1 MKRFKDG
8 LWPITVVTLAT
19 RPGSEE
25 ATRVWIDERWETWV
39 RWSAEAG
46 VSGEECESTTSDT
59 AEATQVEDERT
70 GRAAGGWMVG
80 RAEAGE
86 RRDRRTTYPGK
97 KDLMGF
103 HQPKWER
110 DRVMAGLCEE
120 AGRMKQGG
128 GRAILLTYSDASL
141 KNGVA
146 TYAWMVG
153 GLQGGAEWRGG
164 RRLSG
169 GGRVHGHPSRLSSTR
184 AEHVGVLSALTSLAQ
199 WPELR
204 HAFDGHV
211 HYCDNKG
218 VSDRMDHEEWQ
229 ESSVFGFSD
238 WARAND
244 PDIHAEAEA
253 QRSELGMATRVQWH
267 TVNHAL

>member
-1 MKRFKDG
+1 MVVETWTPEAETAWAEWSVEMRTRPWVEDRASQVWAVGGGDTVKRFKDG
-8 LWPITVVTLAT
+8 LWPMTVVTLAT

-39 RWSAEAG
+39 RWSVEAG
-46 VSGEECESTTSDT
+46 VSGEDCESTTSDT

-80 RAEAGE
+80 RAEADE

-141 KNGVA
+141 KNGIA

-153 GLQGGAEWRGG
+153 GAARRG
-164 RRLSG
+164 
-169 GGRVHGHPSRLSSTR
+169 
-184 AEHVGVLSALTSLAQ
+184 
-199 WPELR
+199 
-204 HAFDGHV
+204 
-211 HYCDNKG
+211 
-218 VSDRMDHEEWQ
+218 
-229 ESSVFGFSD
+229 
-238 WARAND
+238 
-244 PDIHAEAEA
+244 
-253 QRSELGMATRVQWH
+253 
-267 TVNHAL
+267 